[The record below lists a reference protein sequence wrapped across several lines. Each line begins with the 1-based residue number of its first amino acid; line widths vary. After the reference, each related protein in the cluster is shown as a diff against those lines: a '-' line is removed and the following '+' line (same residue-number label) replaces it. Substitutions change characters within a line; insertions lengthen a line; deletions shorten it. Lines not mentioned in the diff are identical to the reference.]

1 MNFTGTNV
9 TITVITPDDLTSA
22 DNVVL
27 TCKKPDYTVVELT
40 PDISGSVASYVTAVE
55 DVDVPGLYL
64 WQLEYELGGQLLK
77 SDIVSVRFYKD
88 I

>member
-9 TITVITPDDLTSA
+9 TITVNTPDDLSSA
-22 DNVVL
+22 TNVVL
-27 TCKKPDYTVVELT
+27 TCKKPDYTVAEYSPVV
-40 PDISGSVASYVTAVE
+40 SGKIASYITEVE
-55 DVDVPGLYL
+55 DVDIPGLYL
-64 WQLEYELGGQLLK
+64 WQLEYELEGQLLK